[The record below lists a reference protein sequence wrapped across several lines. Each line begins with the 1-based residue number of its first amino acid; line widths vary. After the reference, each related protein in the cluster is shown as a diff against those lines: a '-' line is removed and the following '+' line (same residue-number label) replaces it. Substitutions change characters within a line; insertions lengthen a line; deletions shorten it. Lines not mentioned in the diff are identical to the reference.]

1 MAKEV
6 AKETNA
12 DAKLHPVAE
21 FITNSI
27 NVVMTGKG
35 GVGKSYVAQTLS
47 QYFLHYKRIAT
58 STSDSDPVNASTFRI
73 KALNPEFIKI
83 MENNTI
89 LQSNFDQVIESFVAN
104 EDITFV
110 LDTGASTYV
119 PLMQYFYDNDLV
131 DFFSSLGRPVFL
143 HTIIMAGQ
151 ELPDTLNGFKSLC
164 EMVKGT
170 NVKVVAWI
178 NELKGTPIV
187 DVKGVSTPLIETPF
201 FENFADSLGGVVVIE
216 DRKSDAFTADLKAL
230 TSKNLTLE
238 EAKQS
243 SEFNI
248 MQKTRLNK
256 VYKAVYDQLDEIYTA

>member
-6 AKETNA
+6 AKENNVDT
-12 DAKLHPVAE
+12 KLQPVAA

-27 NVVMTGKG
+27 NAVMTGKG
-35 GVGKSYVAQTLS
+35 GVGKSYVAQMLS
-47 QYFLHYKRIAT
+47 QYFLHYKRTAT
-58 STSDSDPVNASTFRI
+58 NTSDSDPVNASTYRI

-187 DVKGVSTPLIETPF
+187 DVNGVNTPLIETPF
-201 FENFADSLGGVVVIE
+201 FDKFSDCLGGVVVIE

-256 VYKAVYDQLDEIYTA
+256 VFKAVYDQLDEIYTA

>member
-12 DAKLHPVAE
+12 DAKLHPVAA

-201 FENFADSLGGVVVIE
+201 FEKFADSLGGVVVIE

>member
-12 DAKLHPVAE
+12 DAKLHPVAA

-170 NVKVVAWI
+170 NVKVV
-178 NELKGTPIV
+178 
-187 DVKGVSTPLIETPF
+187 
-201 FENFADSLGGVVVIE
+201 
-216 DRKSDAFTADLKAL
+216 
-230 TSKNLTLE
+230 TL
-238 EAKQS
+238 
-243 SEFNI
+243 
-248 MQKTRLNK
+248 
-256 VYKAVYDQLDEIYTA
+256 D

>member
-1 MAKEV
+1 MAKDTTKENEV
-6 AKETNA
+6 
-12 DAKLHPVAE
+12 KLTPAAE
-21 FITNSI
+21 FISNSI
-27 NVVMTGKG
+27 NIVMTGKG
-35 GVGKSYVAQTLS
+35 GVGKSFVAQMLG
-47 QYFLHYKRIAT
+47 QYFLHFKKVAT
-58 STSDSDPVNASTFRI
+58 STSDSDPVNASTYRV
-73 KALNPEFIKI
+73 KALNPDFIKI

-89 LQSNFDQVIESFVAN
+89 LQANFDQVIESFVEN
-104 EDITFV
+104 ENLTFV

-131 DFFSSLGRPVFL
+131 EFFSSLGRPVFL

-178 NELKGTPIV
+178 NELKGTPVV
-187 DVKGVSTPLIETPF
+187 DNKGVSVPLYDTPYF
-201 FENFADSLGGVVVIE
+201 SQFADSLGGVVVIK
-216 DRKSDAFTADLKAL
+216 DRKSDAFTSDIKSL

-238 EAKQS
+238 EAKQN

-256 VYKAVYDQLDEIYTA
+256 VFKEVYEQLDDVYSV

>member
-6 AKETNA
+6 AKEN
-12 DAKLHPVAE
+12 DAKLHPVAA

-27 NVVMTGKG
+27 NIVMTGKG

-104 EDITFV
+104 EEITFV

-131 DFFSSLGRPVFL
+131 DFFSSLDRPVFL

-201 FENFADSLGGVVVIE
+201 FENFTDSLGGVVVIE
-216 DRKSDAFTADLKAL
+216 DRKSDAFTADIKAL

-256 VYKAVYDQLDEIYTA
+256 VYKAVYDQLDEIYTV

>member
-1 MAKEV
+1 MAKDI
-6 AKETNA
+6 AKENEA
-12 DAKLHPVAE
+12 QVNSVIN
-21 FITNSI
+21 FIRNSI
-27 NVVMTGKG
+27 NIISTGKG
-35 GVGKSYVAQTLS
+35 GVGKSYVAQMLS
-47 QYFLHYKRIAT
+47 QYFLHYKRAPT
-58 STSDSDPVNASTFRI
+58 NTSDSDPVNASTYRM

-131 DFFSSLGRPVFL
+131 DFFSSLDRPVFL

-151 ELPDTLNGFKSLC
+151 ELPDTLSGCKSLC

-170 NVKVVAWI
+170 NVKVIAWI

-187 DVKGVSTPLIETPF
+187 DVKGVSTPLIDSPF
-201 FENFADSLGGVVVIE
+201 FEQYADSLGGIVVLK
-216 DRKSDAFTADLKAL
+216 DRKSDAFTSDIKAL

-256 VYKAVYDQLDEIYTA
+256 VFKEVYEQLDDIYSV